1 MLYIGEI
8 AALITALLWS
18 GTSIA
23 FAEASKRVGPM
34 YVNVTRMVFAVVY
47 LVTTIIVIGAP
58 VDLSLTQILNLV
70 VSGFIGLV
78 VGDTF
83 LFKAYRLIGARIS
96 MLVMSLAPAIA
107 ALCAYFFLNET
118 LPFLGVVGIFVT
130 IFGVALVVL
139 QGREV
144 PTSDYKIDYTGIFY
158 AFIGAVG
165 QGVGLIFAKFAFNES
180 DINAFS
186 ATLTR
191 ILSALII
198 IYPLVKM
205 TNRYNNPVKVFK
217 ENKKGLIYTV
227 VGSIIGPYLGITF
240 SLISVSHTK
249 VGIASTLMATVPIM
263 MLPLVRFYYKE
274 KLSWLSVIGAFVA
287 VAGVAM
293 LFMR

>member
-8 AALITALLWS
+8 AALVTALLWS

-118 LPFLGVVGIFVT
+118 LSFLGVVGIFVT

-205 TNRYNNPVKVFK
+205 TNRYNNPVKIFK
-217 ENKKGLIYTV
+217 ENRKGLIYTV

>member
-1 MLYIGEI
+1 MPYIGEI

-34 YVNVTRMVFAVVY
+34 YVNVTRMFFAVVY
-47 LVTTIIVIGAP
+47 LAITIAVIAAP
-58 VDLSLTQILNLV
+58 LDLSLTQFLNLA

-107 ALCAYFFLNET
+107 ALLAYFFLNET
-118 LPFLGVVGIFVT
+118 LSFLGVAGIFIT

-180 DINAFS
+180 EINAFS

-205 TNRYNNPVKVFK
+205 TNRYNKPVKVFK
-217 ENKKGLIYTV
+217 ENRKGLVYTL

-249 VGIASTLMATVPIM
+249 VGIASTLMATVPII

-287 VAGVAM
+287 VGGVAM